1 MHLSSRDMR
10 SKFRPVVPAGRS
22 AQNLNDFFQVCS
34 TFSLH
39 FNGHFPGGSGLAGTR
54 MSPFWILSK
63 LWMMEVV
70 MTIGAIRRTKVVK
83 SSPQT
88 NQHPVLYKQHALPVA
103 QSTVSTV
110 SEHWRKSLH
119 YTGLENLIRNRP
131 QVLDLHFMLYRPR
144 LYESIYTVMMEA
156 TGTRQRSCLRRLG
169 GIVTLQPNSLNAC
182 ITSHLTLYVITGPRN
197 LSA

>member
-1 MHLSSRDMR
+1 LHLSSRDMR

-70 MTIGAIRRTKVVK
+70 MTIGVIRRTKVVK

-88 NQHPVLYKQHALPVA
+88 NQHPVLYKPHALPVA
-103 QSTVSTV
+103 QSTV

-131 QVLDLHFMLYRPR
+131 QLLEQRFMLYRPR
-144 LYESIYTVMMEA
+144 LYESIYTAMMEA
-156 TGTRQRSCLRRLG
+156 TGTRQQSCLRRLG
-169 GIVTLQPNSLNAC
+169 GIVTLQPNSLMHA
-182 ITSHLTLYVITGPRN
+182 SLLTLPYM
-197 LSA
+197 